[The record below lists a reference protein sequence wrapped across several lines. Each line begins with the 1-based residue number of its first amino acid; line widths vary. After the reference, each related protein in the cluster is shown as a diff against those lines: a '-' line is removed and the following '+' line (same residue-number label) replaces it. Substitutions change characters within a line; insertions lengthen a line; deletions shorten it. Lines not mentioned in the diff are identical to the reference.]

1 MEYFLPPVEVTP
13 ENESESGGEVI
24 EPVIA
29 LGGGNPRESKR
40 CDVCKNFINKLR
52 LHTASMLTVYL
63 ILIRM

>member
-29 LGGGNPRESKR
+29 LGEGNPCESKR
-40 CDVCKNFINKLR
+40 FDVCKNFIKR
-52 LHTASMLTVYL
+52 TY
-63 ILIRM
+63 